1 MGRTISIH
9 RQQNETFM
17 SGIAYIFLFLS
28 PLVGA
33 LLALFV
39 FKNLKIKSIN
49 WSLLFS
55 GAFLLGIV
63 VVELLPE
70 LFKAKT
76 PLLGIWLLAGFILQ
90 VLLELLSKGKEH
102 GHFHSHE
109 VNKMSLYSI
118 TLGLFIHAFIEGLP
132 LSYYANEFQHD
143 HFIKLP
149 FLYAII
155 FHKLFVGLALALFLI
170 QIKSRRILIITIMVM
185 FSIMGPLGVLIGEN
199 YMLTIDVQN
208 IILAIVAGSLLH
220 IGTIILYE
228 QEEGLHHGFSLK
240 KMIILA
246 LGFLT
251 ACLVLI

>member
-1 MGRTISIH
+1 
-9 RQQNETFM
+9 M
-17 SGIAYIFLFLS
+17 SPVAYIFLLIS
-28 PLVGA
+28 PIVGA
-33 LLALFV
+33 VMALFV
-39 FKNLKIKSIN
+39 FKKFQIKSIN

-76 PLLGIWLLAGFILQ
+76 PLLGIWLLAGFVLQ

-109 VNKMSLYSI
+109 VNKMSIYSI
-118 TLGLFIHAFIEGLP
+118 TLGLFLHALIEGLP
-132 LSYYANEFQHD
+132 LSYYANEFH
-143 HFIKLP
+143 HNHLIELP

-155 FHKLFVGLALALFLI
+155 FHKLFVGIALALFLI
-170 QIKSRRILIITIMVM
+170 QIKSKPILVYTIIVL
-185 FSIMGPLGVLIGEN
+185 FALMGPLGVWIGEHFV
-199 YMLTIDVQN
+199 LTTDAQN

-228 QEEGLHHGFSLK
+228 QEEGHHHGFSLK
-240 KMIILA
+240 KMIILG

-251 ACLVLI
+251 ACLVLL

>member
-1 MGRTISIH
+1 
-9 RQQNETFM
+9 M
-17 SGIAYIFLFLS
+17 SGIAYIMLFAS
-28 PLVGA
+28 PLLGA
-33 LLALFV
+33 FLAIIIFR
-39 FKNLKIKSIN
+39 KLKFKSIN

-70 LFKAKT
+70 LFKANT
-76 PLLGIWLLAGFILQ
+76 PFLGVWLLVGFILQ

-109 VNKMSLYSI
+109 VNKMSIFTI
-118 TLGLFIHAFIEGLP
+118 TLGLCLHALIEGLP
-132 LSYYANEFQHD
+132 LSFYTNEFHHD
-143 HFIKLP
+143 HMMDLP

-155 FHKLFVGLALALFLI
+155 IHKLFVGIALALFLVQI
-170 QIKSRRILIITIMVM
+170 QSSRIMIISILLLFAM
-185 FSIMGPLGVLIGEN
+185 MGPFGVVIGEQ
-199 YMLTIDVQN
+199 YVISSKTQN

-228 QEEGLHHGFSLK
+228 QEADQHHRFSFK
-240 KMIILA
+240 KLLILA

-251 ACLVLI
+251 ATLLLH